1 MGASGAGKTT
11 LLNAVAGEAAGG
23 RLSGQVLVNGG
34 SVDSETMRK
43 LRAFVFQVPSQR
55 PPAPRLRALCS
66 AAKRCEARTAEG
78 RRIERPL
85 TARAGAEPAGRR
97 DAGHH
102 DGA

>member
-11 LLNAVAGEAAGG
+11 LLNAVAGEAADG

-55 PPAPRLRALCS
+55 LPPLACARCGTLRS
-66 AAKRCEARTAEG
+66 AAKRG
-78 RRIERPL
+78 PRR
-85 TARAGAEPAGRR
+85 GAAWSAP
-97 DAGHH
+97 
-102 DGA
+102 